1 MVDAEEILDMVNHD
15 VSEAAVDGECLE
27 QVNHCFVQL
36 SLCFYNTQREREAL
50 DYKLYSLQS
59 IISTFSQFLALF

>member
-15 VSEAAVDGECLE
+15 VSEAAVDGECLV

-36 SLCFYNTQREREAL
+36 SLCFYNIQRERERERVIHWTINYTVPKVL
-50 DYKLYSLQS
+50 
-59 IISTFSQFLALF
+59 